1 MNWVEV
7 LGNIQQYYFHS
18 TLQIYC
24 AQFVAD
30 ALVLAATA
38 QTCVCQEK
46 VKCILV
52 DSKTNKK

>member
-46 VKCILV
+46 
-52 DSKTNKK
+52 SKMYFS